1 MILSYVVAR
10 DGIEPPHPGLHSGTL
25 PTELT
30 SGATGRARTADHP
43 FTRRTLY
50 LLSYRGE
57 PMAGL
62 EPAPTDWKSVV
73 QPTHPIGRCRDSA
86 LSRFYPCKAR
96 DRPSCPRKDSNL

>member
-73 QPTHPIGRCRDSA
+73 QPTHPIGIYFLVLRTHGRNRTSA
-86 LSRFYPCKAR
+86 PGFV
-96 DRPSCPRKDSNL
+96 DRRSIP